1 MWFSPCCQEVVRSA
15 WQAIAYKDP
24 EFVEKSKNEDR
35 IAAKQHGHFD
45 EATRRDVQNLMQ
57 QLEEYKS
64 NENMMWQ
71 QRSKVH
77 WLYDRDRST
86 KFFHATATSRKKYNT
101 IWRIKD
107 VGGNW
112 REDPEGVQEV
122 LLDYFCNIFASS
134 SPSDQLLE
142 EILNTVR
149 PKSAFIPSRLI
160 TDNVLVTFELNH
172 FIRQRV
178 RGKEAERMGDTIGI
192 SISREAPRTSQLLFA
207 DNTIIFGEAR
217 EESMSAIKRVLK
229 VFGQASGQEV
239 NFEKSSIVISRN
251 ISEVERHGYRY
262 HWSDI
267 GYEAREIFG
276 FVGGGGEIQKVD
288 FLRN

>member
-1 MWFSPCCQEVVRSA
+1 MWLHSPCCQEVVRSA

-24 EFVEKSKNEDR
+24 EFVGMGK
-35 IAAKQHGHFD
+35 
-45 EATRRDVQNLMQ
+45 ATRRDVQNLMQ

-149 PKSAFIPSRLI
+149 PKLKSILDVVISPSQSAFIPSRLI